1 MNFHAPTLLIT
12 CFVTA
17 LAYGCSERPQPSSN
31 PPAPAATAQAPLTDS
46 LTGIWVGTMAITGST
61 SASIRY
67 EITDNNGQLSGI
79 AFDLEPSRNQF
90 IKTGTLTGT
99 RTGTSAQWTSVGDT
113 VSGTLS
119 GDSFTGTLVVA
130 ADGPNPSMTAQV
142 ALERTACVAESD
154 AAFCTRLNA
163 SCGQKTDADN
173 CGVRRVVVSCGPCT
187 NGTCT
192 LNQCQP

>member
-1 MNFHAPTLLIT
+1 MS
-12 CFVTA
+12 VT
-17 LAYGCSERPQPSSN
+17 G
-31 PPAPAATAQAPLTDS
+31 ATP
-46 LTGIWVGTMAITGST
+46 
-61 SASIRY
+61 ASIRY
-67 EITDNNGQLSGI
+67 EITDTNGQLSGS

-99 RTGTSAQWTSVGDT
+99 RTGTSAQWTSGGDT

-130 ADGPNPSMTAQV
+130 ANGPDAAVTAQV
-142 ALERTACVAESD
+142 SLQRTPCVAESD
-154 AAFCTRLNA
+154 TTFCTRLNA

-173 CGVRRVVVSCGPCT
+173 CGVRRVVISCGPCT